1 MQSAFFSRSLSPL
14 LLSSLHLLNPIG
26 LLLSEFLDNSLSYS
40 SICASCVCGIGV
52 AYCQSFWIDPVL
64 DHTDA
69 HAQLIAIES
78 CVLHHV
84 SSIAILRYTSL
95 IRRVLAGFEA
105 EKELTS
111 RVLIS

>member
-1 MQSAFFSRSLSPL
+1 MQSAFFSRPLSPL

-26 LLLSEFLDNSLSYS
+26 LLLSEFLDNGLSYS
-40 SICASCVCGIGV
+40 SIRASCVCGIGV
-52 AYCQSFWIDPVL
+52 AYCQSFWIDPIL

-69 HAQLIAIES
+69 HAQLVAIES
-78 CVLHHV
+78 CVLNRV
-84 SSIAILRYTSL
+84 SSTAILRHTCFLRGVY
-95 IRRVLAGFEA
+95 AGFKA